1 VAGIDPPRV
10 SVGVDVDLKIT
21 GTNFLQGAKVSF
33 ANPGIRVER
42 VNFTSSTELAAHIKV
57 ESGAAAGVASM
68 FVINP
73 DDHEVEAPFEVTGKG
88 GITPATPASPAS
100 PSTPG
105 STSTQRFDAFHVAG
119 PAEIVQVRGK
129 VKGALVVSSD
139 SIKYQ
144 EGGQTLLS
152 ISLSEIKE
160 IKVSSLATAT
170 FHITLNSGKTF
181 HFVSGSLRPSDA
193 RKTVDALRQA
203 LPH

>member
-1 VAGIDPPRV
+1 
-10 SVGVDVDLKIT
+10 VDLKIT
-21 GTNFLQGAKVSF
+21 GANFVQGAKVSF

-42 VNFTSSTELAAHIKV
+42 STVASSTELAVHIKV
-57 ESGAAAGVASM
+57 ESGAAPGVGSL

-73 DDHEVEAPFEVTGKG
+73 DDREVEAPFEVTGKG
-88 GITPATPASPAS
+88 GVTPSTPPSPAS

-105 STSTQRFDAFHVAG
+105 PAVTQHYDAFHVAG
-119 PAEIVQVRGK
+119 PGEIIQAHGR
-129 VKGALVVSSD
+129 VKGSLVVSVD

-144 EGGQTLLS
+144 EGGQTLLN

-193 RKTVDALRQA
+193 RKTVEGLRQA